1 MNALLLY
8 VILVSAFLLYSFLV
22 NPFLLYALLVNYF
35 LLYASLKSAFLLQAF
50 LQNVF
55 VLTAFVLIAFV
66 LIAFVV
72 VSFFKHNQTN
82 LFLFMFRVKK
92 VHFEEESWSKKGKN
106 VSKLSFLNQEYVRN
120 GIISFKIPFQL

>member
-22 NPFLLYALLVNYF
+22 NYF
-35 LLYASLKSAFLLQAF
+35 LLYASLQSAF

-66 LIAFVV
+66 VV
-72 VSFFKHNQTN
+72 FLKHNQTN

-92 VHFEEESWSKKGKN
+92 VHFEEENWSKKAKT
-106 VSKLSFLNQEYVRN
+106 VSKLSFMNQEYVRN
-120 GIISFKIPFQL
+120 GIVSFRIPFQL

>member
-35 LLYASLKSAFLLQAF
+35 LLYPSLQSAFLLQAF

-66 LIAFVV
+66 VV
-72 VSFFKHNQTN
+72 FLKHNQTN

-92 VHFEEESWSKKGKN
+92 VHFEEENWSKKAKT
-106 VSKLSFLNQEYVRN
+106 VSKLSFMNQEYVRN
-120 GIISFKIPFQL
+120 GIVSFRIPFQL